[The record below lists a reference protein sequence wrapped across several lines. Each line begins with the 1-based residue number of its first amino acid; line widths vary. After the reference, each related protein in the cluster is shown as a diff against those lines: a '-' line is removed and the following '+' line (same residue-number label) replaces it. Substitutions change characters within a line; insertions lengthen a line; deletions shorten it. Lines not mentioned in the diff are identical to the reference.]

1 MGTER
6 VGAESAGG
14 VRVERL
20 VVAVTRDTVD
30 TADPGDPGD
39 RGERNV
45 WIIGDDEECLVVD
58 VGRDADA
65 VLEAVG
71 ERRLTAVLFTHAHPD
86 RTSAVAE
93 LLEAHP
99 RTRIGLHHDDLPLWG
114 GTHPDVP
121 PSLVLLDGDI
131 LTTGDIELTVLH
143 TPGSTA
149 GSCCF
154 HAPDLGMLFSG
165 DTEVSAAPLLLDLD
179 PGTVVLPS
187 HGPATTVG
195 AEKARQAR

>member
-1 MGTER
+1 MRPER

-20 VVAVTRDTVD
+20 ATGDTGH
-30 TADPGDPGD
+30 ACG

-45 WIIGDDEECLVVD
+45 WIVGDDEECIVID
-58 VGRDADA
+58 VAGEPGP

-71 ERRLTAVLFTHAHPD
+71 ERRLTAVLCTHADPD
-86 RTSAVAE
+86 RLAAVPE

-99 RTRIGLHHDDLPLWG
+99 RMRIGLHHDDLALCAEALL
-114 GTHPDVP
+114 DVH
-121 PSLVLLDGDI
+121 PSLVLVDGDI
-131 LTTGDIELTVLH
+131 VTAGDIELTVLH
-143 TPGSTA
+143 TPGHTA

-165 DTEVSAAPLLLDLD
+165 DTEVGAAPRLLDLD
-179 PGTVVLPS
+179 PETVVLPS
-187 HGPATTVG
+187 RGPSTTLG
-195 AEKARQAR
+195 AEKDRQAR